1 MVRYVA
7 SPKVVSKD
15 IEEGWDTGDDNSTYV
30 WCTGAEGSVMSTCRG
45 QISYN
50 MDNHGV
56 KEGNTDD
63 IRPSIQYGSY
73 ETIGSI
79 NLDIATG

>member
-7 SPKVVSKD
+7 SPKAVSKD
-15 IEEGWDTGDDNSTYV
+15 IEEGWDTGDDNSIYV
-30 WCTGAEGSVMSTCRG
+30 WCTGAEGSITNTCRG
-45 QISYN
+45 QIFYN
-50 MDNHGV
+50 MENHGV

-73 ETIGSI
+73 ETIGGI
-79 NLDIATG
+79 ILDIATG